1 MKRGVIIARIVPVL
15 LVMVMFGCGK
25 DVVKTPQIVST
36 REVTN
41 NGCIIVEATF
51 DNASRMC
58 FRIVSATEAEVSSAG
73 NFYFEDSTY
82 WKYEGN
88 VVIPE
93 EFTHYGQ
100 NYRVIGIGARAFVG
114 CESLVS
120 VDVPE
125 TVCKYIG
132 SSAFANCTKLVKV
145 NLPTRVDEIG
155 GWAFYGC
162 EKLVSISI
170 PEGPKEI
177 YTSTFGHC
185 ESLTKVRVPNSV
197 ELISVWSF
205 SQCKNLTSVEMPSAV
220 CVGTGAFSGCESLR
234 EIKMPVME
242 SVEDRAFSG
251 CTSLPSVELP
261 ASTTSVFGNAF
272 EDCTSLQS
280 VTCRATTPPMTCFPH
295 DTLDDPFTGCLL
307 QRIMVPAQSVD
318 AYKTADGWKKYA
330 DIIMPI

>member
-1 MKRGVIIARIVPVL
+1 MQMKQRVIIARIVPVL
-15 LVMVMFGCGK
+15 LVMVMLGCGK
-25 DVVKTPQIVST
+25 VKAPQVVST
-36 REVTN
+36 REVAN
-41 NGCIIVEATF
+41 NGRIVVEATF
-51 DNASRMC
+51 DDASRMC
-58 FRIVSATEAEVSSAG
+58 FQIVSATEAEVSSAG

-145 NLPTRVDEIG
+145 NLPTRIDEIG

-220 CVGTGAFSGCESLR
+220 CVGTGAFSDCESLR
-234 EIKMPVME
+234 EIKMPAME
-242 SVEDRAFSG
+242 DVEDRAFSG
-251 CTSLPSVELP
+251 CTSLSSVELP
-261 ASTTSVFGNAF
+261 ASTKAVFGDAF
-272 EDCTSLQS
+272 KDCASLKS
-280 VTCRATTPPMTCFPH
+280 VTCWTITPPMTCFPH
-295 DTLDDPFTGCLL
+295 ETLDDPFTGCLL
-307 QRIMVPAQSVD
+307 QKIMVPAQSVD
-318 AYKTADGWKKYA
+318 AYKTADGWKKYT

>member
-1 MKRGVIIARIVPVL
+1 MKQRVIIARIVPVL
-15 LVMVMFGCGK
+15 LVMVMLGCGK
-25 DVVKTPQIVST
+25 VKAPQVVST
-36 REVTN
+36 REVAN
-41 NGCIIVEATF
+41 NGRIVVEATF
-51 DNASRMC
+51 DDASRMC
-58 FRIVSATEAEVSSAG
+58 FQIVSATEAEVSSAG

-88 VVIPE
+88 VVVPE

-100 NYRVIGIGARAFVG
+100 NYRVIGIGARAFVA
-114 CESLVS
+114 CESLAS

-132 SSAFANCTKLVKV
+132 SSAFANCTALVKV

-162 EKLVSISI
+162 EKLASISI

-205 SQCKNLTSVEMPSAV
+205 SQCKNLTSVEMPTAV

-234 EIKMPVME
+234 EIKMPAME
-242 SVEDRAFSG
+242 DVEDRAFSG
-251 CTSLPSVELP
+251 CTSLSSVELP
-261 ASTTSVFGNAF
+261 ASTKAVFGDAF
-272 EDCTSLQS
+272 KDCASLKS
-280 VTCRATTPPMTCFPH
+280 VTCWAITPPMTCFPH
-295 DTLDDPFTGCLL
+295 ETLDDPFTGCLL
-307 QRIMVPAQSVD
+307 QKIMVPAQSVD
-318 AYKTADGWKKYA
+318 AYKTADGWKKYT

>member
-1 MKRGVIIARIVPVL
+1 MQMTQRVIIARIVPVL
-15 LVMVMFGCGK
+15 FVMVMLGCGK
-25 DVVKTPQIVST
+25 IKTLQIVST
-36 REVTN
+36 REVAN
-41 NGCIIVEATF
+41 NGRIVVEATF
-51 DNASRMC
+51 DDASRMC
-58 FRIVSATEAEVSSAG
+58 FQIVSATEAEVSSAG

-88 VVIPE
+88 VVVPD

-100 NYRVIGIGARAFVG
+100 KYRVIGIGARAFVG

-132 SSAFANCTKLVKV
+132 SSAFANCTALVKV

-162 EKLVSISI
+162 EKLASISI

-185 ESLTKVRVPNSV
+185 ESLTKVRVPSSV

-251 CTSLPSVELP
+251 CASLSSVEFP
-261 ASTTSVFGNAF
+261 SSTTSVFGNAF
-272 EDCTSLQS
+272 KDCTSLQS
-280 VTCRATTPPMTCFPH
+280 VTCRSTTPPMTCFPH
-295 DTLDDPFTGCLL
+295 DTLDDPFVGCLL
-307 QRIMVPAQSVD
+307 QKIMVPAQSVD

>member
-1 MKRGVIIARIVPVL
+1 MKQRVIIARIVPVL
-15 LVMVMFGCGK
+15 LVMVMLGCGK
-25 DVVKTPQIVST
+25 VKAPQVVST
-36 REVTN
+36 REVAN
-41 NGCIIVEATF
+41 NGHIVVEATF
-51 DNASRMC
+51 DDASRMC
-58 FRIVSATEAEVSSAG
+58 FQIVSATEAEVSSAG

-177 YTSTFGHC
+177 YTSTFGLC

-280 VTCRATTPPMTCFPH
+280 VTCRATTPPMTCFPY